1 MKQRCRFIGETAV
14 ILLYVPAVII
24 RIRMCSYVFLCV
36 FNEAAGWVWALCVNA
51 SADYGQNL
59 IDALLFAELL
69 KLKGFSG

>member
-1 MKQRCRFIGETAV
+1 
-14 ILLYVPAVII
+14 
-24 RIRMCSYVFLCV
+24 MCSYVFLCV